1 MNNQFINL
9 MDDAFNGA
17 NILIVGSKLR
27 SRTISVGRGMVHFRN
42 HNPSGLK
49 SVPVDIVWFVEYPPY
64 EVERLCR
71 ERTRASRN
79 PVFLCGENLLKW

>member
-1 MNNQFINL
+1 MNNQFIRL

-17 NILIVGSKLR
+17 NILIVGSELI
-27 SRTISVGRGMVHFRN
+27 SRTISVGSGMLHFRN

-49 SVPVDIVWFVEYPPY
+49 ALAVDTVWFVEYPPY

-79 PVFLCGENLLKW
+79 PTFLCGENLLAW